1 TPKPTH
7 PYYNTLDRDG
17 RVAVAKMA
25 AILRIALSL
34 DAARSSRIRELECHR
49 KGNSL
54 IVSIPGVEDLSVEQL
69 ALKQNR
75 GMFEDVFGLQ
85 VQFRSQTRS

>member
-1 TPKPTH
+1 
-7 PYYNTLDRDG
+7 
-17 RVAVAKMA
+17 MA
-25 AILRIALSL
+25 AILRIALAL

-49 KGNSL
+49 KGNTL
-54 IVSIPGVEDLSVEQL
+54 IVTVPGVDDLSVEQL

-85 VQFRSQTRS
+85 VQFRPQSRT